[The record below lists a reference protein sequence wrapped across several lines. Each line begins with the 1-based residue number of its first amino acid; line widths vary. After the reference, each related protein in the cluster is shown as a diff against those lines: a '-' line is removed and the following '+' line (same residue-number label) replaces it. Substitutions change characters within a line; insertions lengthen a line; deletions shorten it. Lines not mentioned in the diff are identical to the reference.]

1 MVGIEPVRLL
11 DAALMLARAG
21 RVSNRSGREV
31 KVFPDISLLVSH
43 ELLTRSGDLQPEE
56 GVERE

>member
-1 MVGIEPVRLL
+1 VVGIEPVRLL